1 MKGPSGLPTSG
12 KSSESILARIALLR
26 FLSPS
31 ATLPPFM
38 RRERDRLLPRTFAN
52 ASESSLIA
60 ESLLVPSVC
69 VEIWG
74 RISQSAFKNWELC
87 PAPVMPGSRLRVEDS
102 CSFSLS
108 LIEKSSA

>member
-1 MKGPSGLPTSG
+1 MKGPSGLPTSDAG

-26 FLSPS
+26 FLSLS

-69 VEIWG
+69 ESRSEDVSRRVLS
-74 RISQSAFKNWELC
+74 RI
-87 PAPVMPGSRLRVEDS
+87 GSFVPLP
-102 CSFSLS
+102 
-108 LIEKSSA
+108 